1 MANYQYTQSQRTST
15 TLGKTRRKSS
25 QPITFSGK
33 YMLAIIY
40 SVVFSIFLLLLF
52 QVSFIYKLN
61 KQVTKSEAELEHI
74 TQVVDNKRRELLM
87 VDDLVA
93 IENSARS
100 YGMTEL
106 KPEQYIYERIESGSY
121 DSAASKSVSQTK

>member
-1 MANYQYTQSQRTST
+1 MANYHYTQSQRTST
-15 TLGKTRRKSS
+15 TLGKTKRRSS

-52 QVSFIYKLN
+52 QVGYIYKLN
-61 KQVTKSEAELEHI
+61 KQVTKCESELEHM
-74 TQVVDNKRRELLM
+74 TQVVDNKKRELLM

-93 IENSARS
+93 IENLARS
-100 YGMTEL
+100 YGMKEL
-106 KPEQYIYERIESGSY
+106 EPEQYIYERIESGHY
-121 DSAASKSVSQTK
+121 EGDTSKSLSQNK

>member
-1 MANYQYTQSQRTST
+1 MTNYQFTQSHRAST
-15 TLGKTRRKSS
+15 TLGKKKSRTTT
-25 QPITFSGK
+25 ITGK
-33 YMLAIIY
+33 SMLAIIY

-52 QVSFIYKLN
+52 QVSYIYKLN
-61 KQVTKSEAELEHI
+61 KQVTKCEAELEHM
-74 TQVVDNKRRELLM
+74 TQVVDNKKRELLM

-93 IENSARS
+93 IEKTARS

-121 DSAASKSVSQTK
+121 ESDMSKNLSQNK